1 MPLSSGNFL
10 ESQRSVDT
18 TSLRINVSK
27 QMTRFRSLV
36 QEFVYKGTDD
46 DQRHRRKG
54 PNVTHNTRC
63 QHWYEHTCDG
73 SVKRTY

>member
-10 ESQRSVDT
+10 ESQKSVDT
-18 TSLRINVSK
+18 TSLRVNVSK

-46 DQRHRRKG
+46 NQRRRRKG

-63 QHWYEHTCDG
+63 QHWYKHTCDG